1 MMKLSELEKLFAHY
15 ESARWSPSRM
25 NVKIGCDCGC
35 GGDMYTAESWRAEE
49 DTADK
54 TIKKMKQFCD
64 KYGIEYDGVE

>member
-1 MMKLSELEKLFAHY
+1 
-15 ESARWSPSRM
+15 M

-54 TIKKMKQFCD
+54 TIKKMKQFCEQ
-64 KYGIEYDGVE
+64 YGIEYDGVE